1 MRAKGKQQ
9 EVPANVA
16 AEKAIL
22 GALILDNELIEATKS
37 LEADDFYLESH
48 RMIYQHITEMHGRG
62 EAVDLVTLVE
72 DMRQAKTL
80 ERVGESPVAYISDLS
95 TETMRYRPAVRE
107 WAKIVKAKSLQ
118 RKLITT
124 CTSAA
129 DKAFSGESGFDI
141 INAIREQLKEIECSA
156 RKGI

>member
-22 GALILDNELIEATKS
+22 GALLMDNELIEATKS

-48 RMIYQHITEMHGRG
+48 RVIYQHITEMRGRG

-118 RKLITT
+118 RKLIG
-124 CTSAA
+124 CCSGAV
-129 DKAFSGESGFDI
+129 DKAFGGESGFEI
-141 INAIREQLKEIECSA
+141 ITVLREQLQEIECSA